1 MMIILNLIYLY
12 GNTLQFTEF
21 ININNGGTISN
32 YLDYDDESISES
44 NFEHNI
50 IPNDTS
56 FNYNGRENSDILLRY
71 KSSPNNT
78 LNIHHLDLTKE
89 MDLRYNNPLTPILI
103 YFKVPKEEYDIN
115 NLTIESDEELYY
127 TSGTTSED
135 GLYKI
140 INGKSIQNTN
150 INLNGNISIPE
161 FSEIK
166 ESEYYYIYIDISGI
180 PKEFK
185 DIITEGI
192 KTVKFKSESVFTGY
206 VFIWP
211 ENCKLTTENSSA
223 IIDRKYIQ
231 IPVNEINSA
240 EEKMLIYQ

>member
-1 MMIILNLIYLY
+1 
-12 GNTLQFTEF
+12 
-21 ININNGGTISN
+21 
-32 YLDYDDESISES
+32 
-44 NFEHNI
+44 
-50 IPNDTS
+50 
-56 FNYNGRENSDILLRY
+56 
-71 KSSPNNT
+71 
-78 LNIHHLDLTKE
+78 

-166 ESEYYYIYIDISGI
+166 ESEYYYIYIGL
-180 PKEFK
+180 
-185 DIITEGI
+185 
-192 KTVKFKSESVFTGY
+192 
-206 VFIWP
+206 
-211 ENCKLTTENSSA
+211 KL
-223 IIDRKYIQ
+223 
-231 IPVNEINSA
+231 V
-240 EEKMLIYQ
+240 